1 VTVLRFGTE
10 AGHVTQSVRSS
21 LTSVGGGL
29 SQRVTPDSAKRRHAL
44 ACESSGRQS
53 KVRLRLLEGC
63 WGKEK
68 VTDLKE
74 VGASLR
80 SSSQAQPDRYPEVPR
95 IHGAK
100 RLRTPRNVA
109 E

>member
-1 VTVLRFGTE
+1 MTVLRFGTDT
-10 AGHVTQSVRSS
+10 GHVTQRDCTN
-21 LTSVGGGL
+21 LTSVGGEL
-29 SQRVTPDSAKRRHAL
+29 SQRVTPDSSLRRRAL
-44 ACESSGRQS
+44 ACATSGRHS

-63 WGKEK
+63 WGAEK

-74 VGASLR
+74 VEASLR
-80 SSSQAQPDRYPEVPR
+80 SGFQAQPDRYPEVPR
-95 IHGAK
+95 IHGAT